1 MDSINRLSDMDI
13 HAEAIVFDS
22 ATILGDVRIERQSS
36 IWYHAVVR
44 GDMAPITIGKNTNI
58 QDGAV
63 VHTSVDHPTK
73 IGDNVTIGHGAIIHA
88 CTIESEALIG
98 MGAIILD
105 GAVVERG
112 AMVAAGALI
121 PPGKVVPAYHLAVG
135 SPMKIV
141 RKLKEDEIIANREN
155 ANHYVSLAKNQKEK

>member
-1 MDSINRLSDMDI
+1 MDAKKKLSDPDI
-13 HAEAIVFDS
+13 AEDAIVFDGV
-22 ATILGDVRIERQSS
+22 TVLGDVRIGSQSS

-58 QDGAV
+58 QDGTV
-63 VHTSVDHPTK
+63 VHTSLEHPTN
-73 IGDNVTIGHGAIIHA
+73 IGDNVTVGHGAIIHA
-88 CTIESEALIG
+88 CTIEEEALIG

-105 GAVVERG
+105 GARVERG
-112 AMVAAGALI
+112 AMVAAGALV

-141 RKLKEDEIIANREN
+141 RKLKNDEIIANRDN
-155 ANHYVSLAKNQKEK
+155 ANHYVKLARNQMD